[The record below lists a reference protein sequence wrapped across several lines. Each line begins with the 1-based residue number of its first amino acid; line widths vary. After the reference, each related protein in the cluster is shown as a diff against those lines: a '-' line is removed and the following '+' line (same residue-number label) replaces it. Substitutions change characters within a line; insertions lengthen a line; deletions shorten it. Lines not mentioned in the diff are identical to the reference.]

1 MANAEKR
8 GKAWRV
14 RYQRPDGTRASEGGF
29 ETKQAALNWGNDQ
42 EAQIRRD
49 RWHDPREG
57 AALLADWI
65 ELWWAGQDIEP
76 TTELKYRYLIDH
88 HILPAFGSRPVNTFT
103 SPEEIVAW
111 EKRTRGRGFSHRTA
125 SDARSMLGTI
135 LGDV

>member
-1 MANAEKR
+1 MAREVSAAGR
-8 GKAWRV
+8 HAGL
-14 RYQRPDGTRASEGGF
+14 GGWLRD
-29 ETKQAALNWGNDQ
+29 QAGCPPLGNDQ

-49 RWHDPREG
+49 RWNDPRDG

-65 ELWWAGQDIEP
+65 ELWWGGQDIEP

-111 EKRTRGRGFSHRTA
+111 EKRIRSRGVLA
-125 SDARSMLGTI
+125 SDGRRRPFHAGHDP
-135 LGDV
+135 G

>member
-49 RWHDPREG
+49 RWHDPARG
-57 AALLADWI
+57 PRYW
-65 ELWWAGQDIEP
+65 P
-76 TTELKYRYLIDH
+76 T
-88 HILPAFGSRPVNTFT
+88 GSSSGGPVRT
-103 SPEEIVAW
+103 SSPQLSSSTGI
-111 EKRTRGRGFSHRTA
+111 
-125 SDARSMLGTI
+125 
-135 LGDV
+135 

>member
-49 RWHDPREG
+49 RWHDPRQG

-88 HILPAFGSRPVNTFT
+88 HILPAFGEHLHQPGGD
-103 SPEEIVAW
+103 
-111 EKRTRGRGFSHRTA
+111 RGLGEADPRARVLA
-125 SDARSMLGTI
+125 SDGL
-135 LGDV
+135 

>member
-1 MANAEKR
+1 MAR
-8 GKAWRV
+8 
-14 RYQRPDGTRASEGGF
+14 
-29 ETKQAALNWGNDQ
+29 
-42 EAQIRRD
+42 
-49 RWHDPREG
+49 PREG